1 MLKNFPPIPS
11 LFIAFCHKRCQ
22 FMSNS
27 FSCPHEHECN
37 NNKILGKQSKQ
48 YIIKIHHD
56 QVGLTLKIQDCL
68 NNQPPI

>member
-1 MLKNFPPIPS
+1 MLKNLAPVPS
-11 LFIAFCHKRCQ
+11 LSIAFCRKRCQ

-27 FSCPHEHECN
+27 FSYLHEHECK

-48 YIIKIHHD
+48 YIIVIRHD

-68 NNQPPI
+68 NNQPSI